1 MSEDGSVSS
10 LNLRGFRLDRDKDVG
25 EVSSILGGDLSSQPP
40 KRPRINR
47 NRYHAP
53 HGVAKRTLPIDPQ
66 AGDKSRTM
74 RKD

>member
-1 MSEDGSVSS
+1 MTG
-10 LNLRGFRLDRDKDVG
+10 G
-25 EVSSILGGDLSSQPP
+25 ELSSQPP

-53 HGVAKRTLPIDPQ
+53 HGLAKRTLPIDPQ
-66 AGDKSRTM
+66 AGDKRMT